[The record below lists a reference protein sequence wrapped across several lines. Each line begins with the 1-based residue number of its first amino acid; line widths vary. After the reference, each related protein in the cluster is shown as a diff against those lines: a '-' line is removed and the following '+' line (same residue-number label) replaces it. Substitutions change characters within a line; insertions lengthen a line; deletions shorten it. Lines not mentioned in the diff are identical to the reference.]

1 MKIAARIDPERQR
14 YYTRQGWWGTRT
26 LLDHWNETVQQ
37 YGDRRYVCG
46 DNGVWLTYRQVDD
59 YAGRL
64 AAYLRENGVECG
76 DVAAIQ
82 LPNWSAYCVAYVA
95 GLKAGAVLHLISRNT
110 EKSELADLL
119 TRSGAKALIC
129 PTSFRGLDYEAM
141 LSNFRRDIPSL
152 RCVVLADELEP
163 ARSGHATLTQVLKT
177 CRPLDTSP
185 EVDSNDV
192 AALLNTSGTTES
204 PKIVMITHNNIL
216 FSETQFNREL
226 GVTEDDIMFMPAP
239 LHHATGFHHGLIAP
253 MLTGAGVVLQQRFQ
267 REQAV
272 RLILREQ
279 CTYSMGA
286 TPFVYDILQEMERTG
301 VRLPSMKFFLCGG
314 AHVPRSLVRRG
325 MDLGLPICEVY
336 GSTESPPHAFVPVA
350 EAEKLAGSISGR
362 PMGGVEMRLVDDNGR
377 DVPPG
382 VKGEEWSRGPNV
394 FVGYLGDQA
403 ATDQVLHADGWFASG
418 DLCVGDEAG
427 NLRVVGRKKEI
438 IIRGGENLS
447 IHRIRETLEGCPGV
461 ADCAVVGKPDPR
473 FGERI
478 CACVVPE
485 EGRTVTLQDLL
496 GYVSAN
502 HVPKYLWPEMVEIV
516 DAIPRTESGKIKCC
530 SLLQEIQARGREE
543 ANDR

>member
-14 YYTRQGWWGTRT
+14 YYTQQGWWGTRT
-26 LLDHWNETVQQ
+26 LLDHWNEAVQR

-46 DNGVWLTYRQVDD
+46 DNGVWLTYRQVDG

-82 LPNWSAYCVAYVA
+82 LPNWTAYCVAYVA

-141 LSNFRRDIPSL
+141 LSNYRRDIPSL
-152 RCVVLADELEP
+152 RCVVLADEQEP

-177 CRPLDTSP
+177 CRPLDASP
-185 EVDSNDV
+185 KADANDV
-192 AALLNTSGTTES
+192 AALLNTSGTTGS

-226 GVTEDDIMFMPAP
+226 GVTQDDIMFMPAP

-253 MLTGAGVVLQQRFQ
+253 MLAGAGVVLQQRFQ

-362 PMGGVEMRLVDDNGR
+362 PMGGVEVRLVDGNGR

-403 ATDQVLHADGWFASG
+403 ATDQALHAGGWFASG

-496 GYVSAN
+496 DYVSAN

-530 SLLQEIQARGREE
+530 SLVQELQARNRKGANGR
-543 ANDR
+543 

>member
-1 MKIAARIDPERQR
+1 MKIAARIDPGRQR
-14 YYTRQGWWGTRT
+14 YYTQQGWWGTRT

-37 YGDRRYVCG
+37 HGDRRYVCG
-46 DNGVWLTYRQVDD
+46 DNGLWLTYRQVDD

-82 LPNWSAYCVAYVA
+82 LPNWTAYCVAYVA

-129 PTSFRGLDYEAM
+129 PTSFRGLDHEAM
-141 LSNFRRDIPSL
+141 LSDHRKDLPSL
-152 RCVVLADELEP
+152 RCVVLVDEQEP

-177 CRPLDTSP
+177 CRPLDTAP
-185 EVDSNDV
+185 KVDPNDV
-192 AALLNTSGTTES
+192 AALLNTSGTTGS

-226 GVTEDDIMFMPAP
+226 GVTQDDIMFMPAP

-336 GSTESPPHAFVPVA
+336 GSTESPPHAFVPVS

-362 PMGGVEMRLVDDNGR
+362 PMGGVEVRLVDDDGR

-403 ATDQVLHADGWFASG
+403 ATDQALHAGGWFASG

-485 EGRTVTLQDLL
+485 AGRTVTLQDLL

-502 HVPKYLWPEMVEIV
+502 QVPKYLWPEMVEIV

-530 SLLQEIQARGREE
+530 SLLQEIQSRNREG
-543 ANDR
+543 ANNR